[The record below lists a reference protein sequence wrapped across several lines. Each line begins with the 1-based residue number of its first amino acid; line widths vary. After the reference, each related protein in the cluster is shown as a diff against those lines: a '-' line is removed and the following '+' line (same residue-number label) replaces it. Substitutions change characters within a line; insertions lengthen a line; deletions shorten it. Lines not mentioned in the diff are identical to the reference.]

1 MDNKVFAQK
10 VKRLYTGT
18 INDFEY
24 HNPTDAE
31 NSVCELVSLANEDR
45 KQELIRLIYYF
56 LTQATEQFIEMWLY
70 MLLISLYCKPRDI
83 EVLDE
88 SEAAFFASFSKYEIS
103 ILNKA
108 VNYFLNQNPRIMSQ
122 KKKEKLR
129 CYWQPLKK
137 QKEN

>member
-83 EVLDE
+83 EVLDDCKRPRRQE
-88 SEAAFFASFSKYEIS
+88 MQ
-103 ILNKA
+103 L
-108 VNYFLNQNPRIMSQ
+108 FLPVFQNMKFQ
-122 KKKEKLR
+122 F
-129 CYWQPLKK
+129 
-137 QKEN
+137 